1 MPAAWSSSNEGP
13 QRNSEAGLPSQL
25 DLVVE
30 SSEGKTMGPYE
41 FRQRLQDG
49 VVIVEVHGYFNDQ
62 AGKALTTLV
71 QDQVRGGHTIF
82 LLDFG
87 PCSVINSTGVAT
99 FLDLT
104 LALTEDYQG
113 RLLICGLDRVKQSV
127 LEMVGITSMAT
138 LARDVAEALT
148 LAKASSP

>member
-1 MPAAWSSSNEGP
+1 
-13 QRNSEAGLPSQL
+13 
-25 DLVVE
+25 
-30 SSEGKTMGPYE
+30 MGPYE